1 MATDT
6 IDMKESVARKP
17 RRRWARGAGRP
28 EYLRPA
34 DVDQLMIMQVAL
46 MTEVSALRDR
56 IDTHEVLAARGI
68 VATADVIDAFV
79 LTPERRTWREEQ
91 RQAMLSRVL
100 RVIFEERE
108 AALDG
113 ARADELA
120 KLADAK

>member
-1 MATDT
+1 MITDT
-6 IDMKESVARKP
+6 TDVKEPVARKP

-34 DVDQLMIMQVAL
+34 DVDQLMIMLVAL
-46 MTEVSALRDR
+46 MTEVSTLRDR
-56 IDTHEVLAARGI
+56 IDTHEVLATSGI
-68 VATADVIDAFV
+68 VATADMIEAFA

-100 RVIFEERE
+100 RVILEERE

-113 ARADELA
+113 ARTDELSR
-120 KLADAK
+120 LADAK